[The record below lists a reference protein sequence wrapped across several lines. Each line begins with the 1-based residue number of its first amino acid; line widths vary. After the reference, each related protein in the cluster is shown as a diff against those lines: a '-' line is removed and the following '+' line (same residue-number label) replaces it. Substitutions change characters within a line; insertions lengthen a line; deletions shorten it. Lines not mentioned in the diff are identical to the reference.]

1 MSEDETGVPT
11 VRDLFPD
18 SVHILLTGSG
28 KELIERIGIETI
40 RNAVLSVM
48 VGENLRTQTEPLS
61 RRRIAHVAGAIVA
74 LFVRGHLEIA
84 DFTGRLSS
92 MALEQ
97 IASAKRNDNAT
108 IWPAQWLI
116 GLTGKSVQ
124 NVLRRDPAATERYV
138 KDFEKAVEEAAN
150 KCRDEFGDLRMT
162 LGFVEDST
170 GRRAELDWVDVTRL
184 TTAIGAETLTIRG
197 SEKSMYG
204 KLFEK
209 LILGSILTV
218 LGFERVNP
226 SDNSKTQHVFWLS
239 DSSASRECD
248 ATILYEPGRLVR
260 FDIGFIGE
268 GNSEISKDKLSRYES
283 EINTGEGK
291 RYSITFIIVD
301 KLPRTGKTQKAAEAV
316 GAEIIQMS
324 MQYWPRELAQ
334 KLGGRLGFRH
344 ELQEMPDDQIKDYL
358 TDRLKG
364 VAVQYF
370 LSGVSQEDLLE
381 DTELPEAADEIE
393 AIEDDD

>member
-1 MSEDETGVPT
+1 VSEGESGVPS
-11 VRDLFPD
+11 VSELFPD
-18 SVHILLTGSG
+18 SVRVLLTGSG
-28 KELIERIGIETI
+28 KELVERIGIETI
-40 RNAVLSVM
+40 RDAILSVM

-74 LFVRGHLEIA
+74 LFARGHLQTA
-84 DFTGRLSS
+84 DFTRRLSA
-92 MALEQ
+92 MAVEQ
-97 IASAKRNDNAT
+97 IASAKRSDNAA

-138 KDFEKAVEEAAN
+138 KDFEEAVEEAAAR
-150 KCRDEFGDLRMT
+150 CRDEFGDLSMT
-162 LGFVEDST
+162 LGFAEDST

-226 SDNSKTQHVFWLS
+226 SVNSKTRNVFWLS

-283 EINTGEGK
+283 EINTGEDK

-301 KLPRTGKTQKAAEAV
+301 KLPKTGKTQKAAKAV

-334 KLGGRLGFRH
+334 KLGERLGFRH
-344 ELQEMPDDQIKDYL
+344 ELQEMPDDRIKDYL
-358 TDRLKG
+358 AGRLKG
-364 VAVQYF
+364 IAVQDF
-370 LSGVSQEDLLE
+370 LSGVSQEELLE
-381 DTELPEAADEIE
+381 DAELPEAADEIE
-393 AIEDDD
+393 AVDDDD

>member
-1 MSEDETGVPT
+1 
-11 VRDLFPD
+11 
-18 SVHILLTGSG
+18 
-28 KELIERIGIETI
+28 
-40 RNAVLSVM
+40 
-48 VGENLRTQTEPLS
+48 
-61 RRRIAHVAGAIVA
+61 
-74 LFVRGHLEIA
+74 
-84 DFTGRLSS
+84 
-92 MALEQ
+92 
-97 IASAKRNDNAT
+97 
-108 IWPAQWLI
+108 
-116 GLTGKSVQ
+116 
-124 NVLRRDPAATERYV
+124 
-138 KDFEKAVEEAAN
+138 
-150 KCRDEFGDLRMT
+150 MT
-162 LGFVEDST
+162 LGFAEDST

-226 SDNSKTQHVFWLS
+226 SVNSKTRNVFWLS

-283 EINTGEGK
+283 EINTGEDK

-301 KLPRTGKTQKAAEAV
+301 KLPKTGKTQKAAKAV

-334 KLGGRLGFRH
+334 KLGERLGFRH
-344 ELQEMPDDQIKDYL
+344 ELQEMPDDRIKDYL
-358 TDRLKG
+358 AGRLKG
-364 VAVQYF
+364 IAVQDF
-370 LSGVSQEDLLE
+370 LSGVSQEELLE
-381 DTELPEAADEIE
+381 DAELPEAADEIE
-393 AIEDDD
+393 AVDDDD